1 MITAE
6 FRGDGDLERSQ
17 RLFKKV
23 IQLTKEGLFAAT
35 FGFKSQIRAAAGSI
49 MDNIAEG
56 FERDS
61 RLEFINHLSYSKGST
76 GETRSQLYRGYDMN
90 YWSEEKAISLIE
102 EYKRL
107 ASHIA
112 NFIKYLNTYYSGYK
126 RKASLKILK
135 KS

>member
-1 MITAE
+1 MGTLQNFEDMDIWKEA
-6 FRGDGDLERSQ
+6 R
-17 RLFKKV
+17 RLFKRV
-23 IQLTKEGLFAAT
+23 INLTEDGPVCSDFR
-35 FGFKSQIRAAAGSI
+35 FKSQIRQAAGSI
-49 MDNIAEG
+49 MDNIEEG

-102 EYKRL
+102 EYNQL

-112 NFIKYLNTYYSGYK
+112 NFIKYLNSTNVNGNK
-126 RKASLKILK
+126 FKGRQPKF
-135 KS
+135 

>member
-1 MITAE
+1 MMGTLQNFEEMEIWKEA
-6 FRGDGDLERSQ
+6 R
-17 RLFKKV
+17 RLFKRV
-23 IQLTKEGLFAAT
+23 IDLTEDGPVCSDFR
-35 FGFKSQIRAAAGSI
+35 FKSQIRQVAGSI

-90 YWSEEKAISLIE
+90 YWSEEEAISLIE
-102 EYKRL
+102 EYKQL

-112 NFIKYLNTYYSGYK
+112 NFIKYLNTCDIKGNKFK
-126 RKASLKILK
+126 RRQS
-135 KS
+135 